1 MLGFL
6 APLAGEALKQGV
18 SQSPSSGPATA
29 KADNWFSAGG
39 DFTANTGGSS
49 PLVTAA
55 AIGALVIVLV
65 VVMKKL

>member
-6 APLAGEALKQGV
+6 APLAGEALKSGV
-18 SQSPSSGPATA
+18 SQSPSAGPSSARS
-29 KADNWFSAGG
+29 DSWFDSRS
-39 DFTANTGGSS
+39 DFTATTGGSS

-55 AIGALVIVLV
+55 AIGALVVVLV